1 MTKIPKKLLWVGII
15 FFVVGM
21 TAYYAGQ
28 DSVAPTKSQKALID
42 EPLHLASRTKIMNC
56 IIGNGL
62 PDPQCTPGA
71 VFPNVTKD
79 QICVQGY
86 TKTARAV
93 PVSLK
98 KKVYREYGI
107 SYPQPFGSYEA
118 DHFIPLTLGGSN
130 DIANLW
136 PEAARPATEFLD
148 PAEGRGQDTTPRPG
162 FPEKDLVEN
171 YLHEQVCSG
180 NMSLSYAQRQI
191 STNWLDVYNSLS
203 SYERER
209 LKGEYKNW
217 SRSAN

>member
-136 PEAARPATEFLD
+136 PEAARPA
-148 PAEGRGQDTTPRPG
+148 PG

-191 STNWLDVYNSLS
+191 SANWLEVYNDLS
-203 SYERER
+203 PYELER

-217 SRSAN
+217 SHSAN

>member
-1 MTKIPKKLLWVGII
+1 MMKIPKKLLWVGVT

-21 TAYYAGQ
+21 TAYYVGQ
-28 DSVAPTKSQKALID
+28 DSLVPAKSREAVIE
-42 EPLHLASRTKIMNC
+42 EPFQPSVRTKTANC
-56 IIGNGL
+56 IINGSL

-71 VFPNVTKD
+71 VFPGVTKD

-86 TKTARAV
+86 TKTVRAV

-98 KKVYREYGI
+98 KKVYSEYGV

-118 DHFIPLTLGGSN
+118 DHFIPLTLGGNN

-136 PEAARPATEFLD
+136 PES
-148 PAEGRGQDTTPRPG
+148 AEPKPG

-171 YLHEQVCSG
+171 YLHEQVCLG
-180 NMSLSYAQRQI
+180 EMSLLFAQREI
-191 STNWLDVYNSLS
+191 SANWLDVYNDLS
-203 SYERER
+203 SYELER

-217 SRSAN
+217 SRLPN